1 MYIPPRVR
9 TPTVVLALGVSL
21 AAGRTAAAAGEH
33 EWQAALR
40 LGAGT
45 VSVDGRKPWG
55 LAAGIDVE
63 YGLTDAWALRL
74 SFEGST
80 HDVSKANDMDTRPEG
95 TIRTDAALMGLT
107 YTFDVLRLV
116 PYAEVQAGFA
126 QVRGA
131 VVTPQSLLAMQLG
144 VGADYFVTRRVTGRD
159 QLPLPVR
166 AGRPA
171 VRSAEPG
178 DEPVLVHRDRARFV
192 SLLNAAAAAAPPRFF
207 WACAR
212 NTSRTGVPSK
222 P

>member
-1 MYIPPRVR
+1 M
-9 TPTVVLALGVSL
+9 LALGVSL

-55 LAAGIDVE
+55 LAAGVDLE

-80 HDVSKANDMDTRPEG
+80 HDVSKSNDMDTRPEG
-95 TIRTDAALMGLT
+95 AIRTDAALIGLT

-116 PYAEVQAGFA
+116 PYAEVQAGLA

-131 VVTPQSLLAMQLG
+131 VVAPQSLLAMELG
-144 VGADYFVTRRVTGRD
+144 VGADYFVTRRVTAGLSFHYLFEPAD
-159 QLPLPVR
+159 LLSDPLNLGTNPFSFTATAR
-166 AGRPA
+166 A
-171 VRSAEPG
+171 SY
-178 DEPVLVHRDRARFV
+178 LF
-192 SLLNAAAAAAPPRFF
+192 
-207 WACAR
+207 
-212 NTSRTGVPSK
+212 
-222 P
+222 